1 MTVRFGD
8 GPYTAGPNPSG
19 YTITALGA
27 DNDHKVGTITPTAE
41 LYPVAAFQR
50 ALGDLALDPRGS
62 ALASYRAASTTASPD
77 RFARV
82 SGPERLQVDPGST
95 LVAYFSNA
103 AGNIQGAHNYFEMP
117 NAAKGMSGG
126 GESGWSLGGEYGRR
140 FDYPY
145 WFFPGISLNAT
156 RGLLKRIPLNVY
168 GWPNQPPATSHKPD
182 LPRGDLANVKL
193 LDNLGAS
200 MDFEVKVSGTDGS
213 LAQAFTT
220 GTHVADG
227 SDTKGYAVE
236 RLQVRVA
243 STEGFVG
250 ALRAAI
256 HADDNGQP
264 ATTALKVMSL
274 QAYPRPG
281 VATFL
286 GPGVPLKLRADTTY
300 WLVVGAPPSATR
312 GRKIGL
318 GLTEDSYDECVA
330 GDWSFAGVVH
340 EYDGATL
347 MDPLEGPLQMALL
360 GHKRDPNSARSFE
373 PACGRL
379 IPGGAAVSGRLV
391 HTADANGFLNVG
403 DTDWFVVK
411 LDADVNYRFEIGTG
425 KAYYLLAIS
434 DDQGRQL
441 ESSAITGT
449 VRGVSTYYADPDRTG
464 ILTYTP
470 DTAGTYYVSVSAP
483 KGGLGTREYSLSA
496 RIIP

>member
-1 MTVRFGD
+1 MTVRFED

-27 DNDHKVGTITPTAE
+27 DIDHKVGTITPTAE

-117 NAAKGMSGG
+117 NAAKGMDGG

-168 GWPNQPPATSHKPD
+168 GWPNQPPATTHTPD
-182 LPRGDLANVKL
+182 LPLQDANLAKL
-193 LDNLGAS
+193 LDNLGTS
-200 MDFEVKVSGTDGS
+200 TDYTIKAADTDD
-213 LAQAFTT
+213 LIAQAFTT
-220 GTHVADG
+220 GAHAA
-227 SDTKGYAVE
+227 GYNL
-236 RLQVRVA
+236 RGLQVRVE

-250 ALRAAI
+250 GLRAAI

-264 ATTALKVMSL
+264 ATAALKVLSL

-281 VATFL
+281 IATFYA
-286 GPGVPLKLRADTTY
+286 PGAVLNLTADTTY
-300 WLVVGAPPSATR
+300 WLVVDAPPSATR
-312 GRKIGL
+312 HLEIGL
-318 GLTEDSYDECVA
+318 GLTRDSYDECVA

-360 GHKRDPNSARSFE
+360 GTKRRASESSSFE

-379 IPGGAAVSGRLV
+379 IPGGAAVNGRLV
-391 HTADANGFLNVG
+391 HTADANGFVNVG
-403 DTDWFVVK
+403 DTDWFVVQ
-411 LDADVNYRFEIGTG
+411 LDADVKYRFEIGTA

-434 DDQGRQL
+434 DHEGRQL
-441 ESSAITGT
+441 KSSAITGT
-449 VRGVSTYYADPDRTG
+449 VQNNQTSYQDPDRTG
-464 ILTYTP
+464 ILNYTST
-470 DTAGTYYVSVSAP
+470 TAGTYYVSVSAP